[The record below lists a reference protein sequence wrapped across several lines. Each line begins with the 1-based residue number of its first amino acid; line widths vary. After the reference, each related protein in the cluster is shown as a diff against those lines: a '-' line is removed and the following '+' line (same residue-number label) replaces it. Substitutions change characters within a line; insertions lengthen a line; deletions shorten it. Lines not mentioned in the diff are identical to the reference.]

1 VVPTSPACWPASRAD
16 RPLESI
22 NGAFVIQPEKFIILG
37 TVYPAADVM
46 RQVKFPSTRYPLP
59 ALPAHL
65 AYTGI
70 SVLPGGLR
78 VSVSG
83 TDVTLGTSMFGA
95 GSCAKA

>member
-1 VVPTSPACWPASRAD
+1 
-16 RPLESI
+16 
-22 NGAFVIQPEKFIILG
+22 
-37 TVYPAADVM
+37 VYPAADVM
-46 RQVKFPSTRYPLP
+46 REVKFPSTRYQLP

-83 TDVTLGTSMFGA
+83 RNVTLGKNTFGTSNCKTA
-95 GSCAKA
+95 